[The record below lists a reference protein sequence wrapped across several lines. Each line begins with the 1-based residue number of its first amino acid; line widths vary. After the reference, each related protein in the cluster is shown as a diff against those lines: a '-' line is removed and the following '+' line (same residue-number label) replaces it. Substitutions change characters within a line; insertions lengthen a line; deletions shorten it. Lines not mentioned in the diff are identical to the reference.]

1 MQENYHS
8 GTSNWFHIFSKLLSL
23 FGFFLLGSFIGQ
35 FIGLACV
42 LIQTDLYTQITPNN
56 QQQLTIQ
63 MMQFL
68 NHPEAYPNG
77 HKAMM
82 SFQWFSALFSF
93 VFSAWAF
100 NRYVNKQTLNDL
112 SPNKAPSWN
121 IFLWAIIT
129 LLVSLPLM
137 EYIIQWNQQIQLPT
151 AYSDLEKSM
160 KSSEQ
165 LAEKLTQFLVHF
177 ETPLDFIAGLV
188 VIGAMAGLGEEL
200 FFRGVLQNLFEKY
213 LNNKHLAIWASA
225 AIFSFIHFQFYGFFP
240 RMLLGAFFGYLYVW
254 YRNIWIPIIAHFF
267 NNGFSLTMSYLYQ
280 LKKINVDPEQS
291 IQYMPIWSGA
301 ISLIFVTFY
310 LFRLHKF
317 KTA

>member
-8 GTSNWFHIFSKLLSL
+8 GPSNWFNIFSKLLSL

-42 LIQTDLYTQITPNN
+42 LIQTDLITQITPNN
-56 QQQLTIQ
+56 QQQLTLQ

-100 NRYVNKQTLNDL
+100 NKFVNKQTLNDL
-112 SPNKAPSWN
+112 SQNEAPSWN
-121 IFLWAIIT
+121 IFLWAVIT
-129 LLVSLPLM
+129 LLLSLPLM
-137 EYIIQWNQQIQLPT
+137 EYIIQWNQQIQLPS

-177 ETPLDFIAGLV
+177 ETPLDFIAGLI
-188 VIGAMAGLGEEL
+188 VIL
-200 FFRGVLQNLFEKY
+200 
-213 LNNKHLAIWASA
+213 
-225 AIFSFIHFQFYGFFP
+225 
-240 RMLLGAFFGYLYVW
+240 
-254 YRNIWIPIIAHFF
+254 
-267 NNGFSLTMSYLYQ
+267 
-280 LKKINVDPEQS
+280 
-291 IQYMPIWSGA
+291 
-301 ISLIFVTFY
+301 SLI
-310 LFRLHKF
+310 HI
-317 KTA
+317 